1 MQNELSNLNN
11 LMFSFSRIRMLAD
24 VVDVFIISESNITTG
39 GDSKPLHFFEAFK
52 AGYLA
57 EFQHKIMY
65 VYQDH
70 FPDGFVKD
78 GVLDGWKAFQ

>member
-1 MQNELSNLNN
+1 MQNELSTWNN

-24 VVDVFIISESNITTG
+24 VVDVFIIAESNITTG

-57 EFQHKIMY
+57 GWQFNRLGSFLVQFLG
-65 VYQDH
+65 H
-70 FPDGFVKD
+70 FSVGFF
-78 GVLDGWKAFQ
+78 LLN